1 VPSLSTHRW
10 IAYAP
15 ADVAALRS
23 GIATELQVPLGQR
36 DEDSGQSDVGRRP
49 VCRLDEGNLFEQI
62 GGASYAFHR
71 IDQGVF
77 VLDVQRAVITGG
89 PKVVDEVGPKRRA
102 TGVPKSQRHVVPG
115 ARTGF
120 GDGHG
125 VQQTSRVATQSLM
138 RMSLACTWKIAS
150 PSVRITVGMCAP
162 IHIRCDGSRFAP
174 TMSPPHELT

>member
-1 VPSLSTHRW
+1 MFASSIVEYGAKPVDPPVDCLC
-10 IAYAP
+10 A

-23 GIATELQVPLGQR
+23 GIATDLQVPLGQR

-102 TGVPKSQRHVVPG
+102 TGVP
-115 ARTGF
+115 
-120 GDGHG
+120 
-125 VQQTSRVATQSLM
+125 
-138 RMSLACTWKIAS
+138 S
-150 PSVRITVGMCAP
+150 PSVT
-162 IHIRCDGSRFAP
+162 
-174 TMSPPHELT
+174 